1 MKRRKFLIESTLALA
16 GILLAPAFGFAESNI
31 LEGVVIPLPEAEN
44 HIRHGSFDLSE
55 PSGITLPNGVKNVR
69 FQRFF
74 KNGISDSPDDLCL
87 VTFEYEQQE
96 VTIHFKFSELCD
108 KGYLR
113 CEEKTNNSTMHIF
126 TLI

>member
-1 MKRRKFLIESTLALA
+1 MKRRKFLFESTVALA

-31 LEGVVIPLPEAEN
+31 HKGVVIPLPKAEN

-55 PSGITLPNGVKNVR
+55 PSDITLPNGVKNVC

-96 VTIHFKFSELCD
+96 VTIHFKFSELYD

-113 CEEKTNNSTMHIF
+113 CKEKTNNNAVHIF